1 MYNTV
6 PVNGWPQIKALE
18 GTDSLPATIDARIT
32 AIETWIESVAPTD
45 DTAAATREALEVGP
59 LEEAEPVKKKAT
71 RKKVVDDGK

>member
-32 AIETWIESVAPTD
+32 VIETWIESVAPTD
-45 DTAAATREALEVGP
+45 DTTAATRTEPEAVE
-59 LEEAEPVKKKAT
+59 EPVKKTT
-71 RKKVVDDGK
+71 RKKVVKDGK

>member
-45 DTAAATREALEVGP
+45 DTTAATRTEPEAV
-59 LEEAEPVKKKAT
+59 EEPAKKTT
-71 RKKVVDDGK
+71 RKKVVKDGK

>member
-45 DTAAATREALEVGP
+45 DTAAATRTEPEVV
-59 LEEAEPVKKKAT
+59 EEPVKKKAT

>member
-18 GTDSLPATIDARIT
+18 GTDSLPASIDARIT

-45 DTAAATREALEVGP
+45 DTAAATRTESEVV
-59 LEEAEPVKKKAT
+59 EEPVKKKTT

>member
-1 MYNTV
+1 MFNTV

-45 DTAAATREALEVGP
+45 DTTAATREAVEIQ
-59 LEEAEPVKKKAT
+59 EEPVKKKAT

>member
-18 GTDSLPATIDARIT
+18 GTDSLPAPIDARIT

-45 DTAAATREALEVGP
+45 DTTAATRTETAAVEIQ
-59 LEEAEPVKKKAT
+59 EEPVKKKAT

>member
-45 DTAAATREALEVGP
+45 DTTAATRTEP
-59 LEEAEPVKKKAT
+59 EEPAEEPVKKKAT
-71 RKKVVDDGK
+71 RKKVVDDVK

>member
-18 GTDSLPATIDARIT
+18 GVDSLPASIDTRIT
-32 AIETWIESVAPTD
+32 AIEEWIEEVAPTD
-45 DTAAATREALEVGP
+45 DTTAATRTEPEAVE
-59 LEEAEPVKKKAT
+59 EPVKKKAT

>member
-45 DTAAATREALEVGP
+45 DIAAATRTEPAE
-59 LEEAEPVKKKAT
+59 EPVKKTT
-71 RKKVVDDGK
+71 RKKVVKDGK

>member
-32 AIETWIESVAPTD
+32 AIEDWIEEVAPTD
-45 DTAAATREALEVGP
+45 QAANRAALKDP
-59 LEEAEPVKKKAT
+59 EESVKKTT
-71 RKKVVDDGK
+71 RKKVVKDGK

>member
-45 DTAAATREALEVGP
+45 DTTAATREAVEIQ
-59 LEEAEPVKKKAT
+59 EEPVKKKTT

>member
-45 DTAAATREALEVGP
+45 QANRA
-59 LEEAEPVKKKAT
+59 AEPVKKKAT

>member
-1 MYNTV
+1 MFNTV

-45 DTAAATREALEVGP
+45 DTTAATRTEPEVV
-59 LEEAEPVKKKAT
+59 EEPVKKKAT

>member
-45 DTAAATREALEVGP
+45 QAEAAPEVVTA
-59 LEEAEPVKKKAT
+59 KKTT
-71 RKKVVDDGK
+71 RKKVVKDAK

>member
-32 AIETWIESVAPTD
+32 AIETWIEEVAPTD
-45 DTAAATREALEVGP
+45 DTTAATRTEPEVV
-59 LEEAEPVKKKAT
+59 EEPVKKKTT

>member
-32 AIETWIESVAPTD
+32 AIEDWIEEVAPTD
-45 DTAAATREALEVGP
+45 QAANRAALKDPE
-59 LEEAEPVKKKAT
+59 EPVKKTT
-71 RKKVVDDGK
+71 RKKVVKDGK

>member
-6 PVNGWPQIKALE
+6 PVNGWPQIKQLQ

-45 DTAAATREALEVGP
+45 DTAAATRTEPE
-59 LEEAEPVKKKAT
+59 EPVKKKAT

>member
-18 GTDSLPATIDARIT
+18 GVDSLPATIDSRIT
-32 AIETWIESVAPTD
+32 AIETWIASVAPTD
-45 DTAAATREALEVGP
+45 QAADNRTIEADTRI
-59 LEEAEPVKKKAT
+59 AEPVKKKTT

>member
-18 GTDSLPATIDARIT
+18 GTDSLPASIDTRIT

-45 DTAAATREALEVGP
+45 DTTAATRTETAAVETQ
-59 LEEAEPVKKKAT
+59 EEPVKKKAT

>member
-32 AIETWIESVAPTD
+32 AIEDWIEEVAPTD
-45 DTAAATREALEVGP
+45 DTTATRTEPEVV
-59 LEEAEPVKKKAT
+59 EPVKKKAT

>member
-45 DTAAATREALEVGP
+45 DTTATRTEPEVV
-59 LEEAEPVKKKAT
+59 EEPVKKKTA
-71 RKKVVDDGK
+71 RKKVVDNVK

>member
-18 GTDSLPATIDARIT
+18 GVDSLPASIDTRIT

-45 DTAAATREALEVGP
+45 Q
-59 LEEAEPVKKKAT
+59 EAEAAPEVVTAKKTT
-71 RKKVVDDGK
+71 RKKVVKDAK

>member
-32 AIETWIESVAPTD
+32 AIETWIESVAPSD
-45 DTAAATREALEVGP
+45 DTAAATRTETAAVEIQ
-59 LEEAEPVKKKAT
+59 EEPVKKKTT

>member
-45 DTAAATREALEVGP
+45 DTAAATRTEP
-59 LEEAEPVKKKAT
+59 EEPAEEPVKKKTT
-71 RKKVVDDGK
+71 RKKVVDDVK

>member
-32 AIETWIESVAPTD
+32 AIEDWIEEVAPTD
-45 DTAAATREALEVGP
+45 DTTAATRTEPEVA
-59 LEEAEPVKKKAT
+59 EEPVKKKTT

>member
-32 AIETWIESVAPTD
+32 AIEDWIEEVAPTD
-45 DTAAATREALEVGP
+45 DTTAATRTEPEVV
-59 LEEAEPVKKKAT
+59 EEPVKKTT
-71 RKKVVDDGK
+71 RKKVVKDGK

>member
-45 DTAAATREALEVGP
+45 DTTAATGTEPEVV
-59 LEEAEPVKKKAT
+59 EEPVKKKTT

>member
-32 AIETWIESVAPTD
+32 AIEEWIEEVAPTD
-45 DTAAATREALEVGP
+45 QAATKTEPEVV
-59 LEEAEPVKKKAT
+59 EEPVKKKTT
-71 RKKVVDDGK
+71 RKKVVDDVK